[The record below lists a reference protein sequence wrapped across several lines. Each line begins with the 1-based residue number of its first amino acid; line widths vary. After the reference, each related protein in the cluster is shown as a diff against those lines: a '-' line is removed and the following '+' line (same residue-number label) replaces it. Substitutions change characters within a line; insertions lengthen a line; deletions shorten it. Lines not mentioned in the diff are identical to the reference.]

1 MSIVFG
7 VLVVIHLLGWAIVL
21 GGTLVNLRSG
31 LIATGVLHGA
41 LTALVSGLILT
52 VLAGAAA
59 TVDDPVNWVKMI
71 VKLVVALVICAL
83 VWWGGR
89 REKAGTPLVG
99 AVAGLTFLNVVIA
112 VMWQN
117 AA

>member
-7 VLVVIHLLGWAIVL
+7 VLVVLHLLGWAIVL

-41 LTALVSGLILT
+41 LTALVTGLILA
-52 VLAGAAA
+52 VLAGATA
-59 TVDDPVNWVKMI
+59 TAEHQVIWPKLI
-71 VKLVVALVICAL
+71 VKLVVALLVCAL

-99 AVAGLTFLNVVIA
+99 AVAGLTFVNVVIA
-112 VMWQN
+112 VLWN
-117 AA
+117 

>member
-7 VLVVIHLLGWAIVL
+7 VILVLHLLGWAIVL

-41 LTALVSGLILT
+41 LTALVTGLILT

-59 TVDDPVNWVKMI
+59 TADDPVIWAKMI
-71 VKLVVALVICAL
+71 AKLVVALVICAL

-99 AVAGLTFLNVVIA
+99 AVAGLTFVNVVIA
-112 VMWQN
+112 VLWS
-117 AA
+117 